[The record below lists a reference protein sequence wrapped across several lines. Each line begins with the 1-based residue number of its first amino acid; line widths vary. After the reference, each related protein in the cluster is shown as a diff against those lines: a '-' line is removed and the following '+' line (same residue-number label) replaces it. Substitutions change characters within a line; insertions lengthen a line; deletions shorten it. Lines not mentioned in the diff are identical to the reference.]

1 LIQILVFQNKLNETV
16 NVFKSI
22 DSYYNHPDVVNSL
35 VLLFNILNKPDE
47 ASELLQNAIDYFKK
61 MDPNSKQ
68 IDVYLKEKIQ
78 YQIKLQKWDKAAE
91 LLEMLRKKYPSDS
104 NITSQL
110 IRVYSK
116 FKPEKAKE

>member
-1 LIQILVFQNKLNETV
+1 
-16 NVFKSI
+16 
-22 DSYYNHPDVVNSL
+22 VVNSL

-91 LLEMLRKKYPSDS
+91 LLEILRKKYPNDS

>member
-91 LLEMLRKKYPSDS
+91 LLEILRKKYPNDS

>member
-1 LIQILVFQNKLNETV
+1 
-16 NVFKSI
+16 
-22 DSYYNHPDVVNSL
+22 VVNSL

-91 LLEMLRKKYPSDS
+91 LLEILRKKYPNDS

-116 FKPEKAKE
+116 FKPKE

>member
-1 LIQILVFQNKLNETV
+1 MIQILVFQNKLNETV